1 MVDPHAQ
8 SPTRRPRIALAHDW
22 LVGMRGGERV
32 LEAIARALSPDH
44 DITAVYALF
53 DDRRPLSP
61 ILDPLPRRTALLGRL
76 PGATRARRWL
86 LPLYPAAVSRLSRA
100 IARDHARQPIDLLIS
115 TSSAAIKSV
124 HAPGGVPHLCY
135 CHTPARYL
143 WSQAD
148 EYSGGLRGLGLRLF
162 GPALR
167 AWDRRTASR
176 AAVMLA
182 NSSHTRREILRCF
195 GRESAV
201 LHPPVRTEYFTP
213 APDDPASPAAPDLP
227 RPFWLAVGALEPYKR
242 FDLAIDAA
250 AAAGRRLIIVGDG
263 TERARLQRAAGPGA
277 TLLGRVGDD
286 RLRDLFRA
294 AELLLFPQVEDFG
307 IVAAEAQACGC
318 PVLARGAGGALDT
331 VLDGATGALFD
342 EPSVRSILAAA
353 PRVPARSPATTAACR
368 ASAARFSEAAF
379 DAGIRDAV
387 ASLLAP
393 PRPGM

>member
-1 MVDPHAQ
+1 MPHAGPRLARRCGAESASSRP
-8 SPTRRPRIALAHDW
+8 SP
-22 LVGMRGGERV
+22 
-32 LEAIARALSPDH
+32 ALSHDH
-44 DITAVYALF
+44 DITAVYTLF

-195 GRESAV
+195 GR
-201 LHPPVRTEYFTP
+201 
-213 APDDPASPAAPDLP
+213 
-227 RPFWLAVGALEPYKR
+227 VG
-242 FDLAIDAA
+242 
-250 AAAGRRLIIVGDG
+250 
-263 TERARLQRAAGPGA
+263 
-277 TLLGRVGDD
+277 
-286 RLRDLFRA
+286 
-294 AELLLFPQVEDFG
+294 
-307 IVAAEAQACGC
+307 
-318 PVLARGAGGALDT
+318 
-331 VLDGATGALFD
+331 
-342 EPSVRSILAAA
+342 
-353 PRVPARSPATTAACR
+353 
-368 ASAARFSEAAF
+368 
-379 DAGIRDAV
+379 
-387 ASLLAP
+387 
-393 PRPGM
+393 